1 VNDAVWS
8 LLLSFTL
15 DKGTDEPVFPD
26 LIGKQKM
33 NSVSAISVKFIKKN
47 VAPDSDAHSIRHTVT
62 QKLKDVVA
70 PDAVIKALL
79 GWSNE
84 GMLNNYGGELA
95 IDVKRKWLE
104 KALT

>member
-1 VNDAVWS
+1 MAY
-8 LLLSFTL
+8 L
-15 DKGTDEPVFPD
+15 PM
-26 LIGKQKM
+26 KM
-33 NSVSAISVKFIKKN
+33 AKR
-47 VAPDSDAHSIRHTVT
+47 A
-62 QKLKDVVA
+62 VVA

-84 GMLNNYGGELA
+84 GMLNNYGGEPA

>member
-1 VNDAVWS
+1 
-8 LLLSFTL
+8 
-15 DKGTDEPVFPD
+15 
-26 LIGKQKM
+26 M

-104 KALT
+104 KALSS